1 LFLLFLQ
8 RSMDERNR
16 NRSLAHG
23 RRHPFEIASPHV
35 TDREH
40 AGQTGFEEMR
50 SSSERPMRG
59 GQIILQQIRS
69 RLDEALGIE
78 PGRN

>member
-1 LFLLFLQ
+1 MNQ
-8 RSMDERNR
+8 GNR
-16 NRSLAHG
+16 DRSLAHC
-23 RRHPFEIASPHV
+23 RRHPFDIAGPHV
-35 TDREH
+35 TDCED

-50 SSSERPMRG
+50 SSNERPMRG